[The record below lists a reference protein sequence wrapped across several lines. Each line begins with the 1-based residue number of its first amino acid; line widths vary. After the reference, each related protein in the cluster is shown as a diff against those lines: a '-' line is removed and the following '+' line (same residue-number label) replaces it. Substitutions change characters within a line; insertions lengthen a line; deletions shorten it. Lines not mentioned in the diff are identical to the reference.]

1 MREVELYTFNEVKK
15 DLESGESDTKVA
27 IKKWKSIVEALK
39 AVNDVSIQIT
49 SFCLKYQEFGCQ
61 GCPITKY
68 DYPCGHPYATFT
80 LFFQE
85 LRRLRIL
92 AENLYAT
99 LITIDREDKE
109 SKKDYV

>member
-1 MREVELYTFNEVKK
+1 MRKIELYTLDEVKR
-15 DLESGESDTKVA
+15 DIEEGESDIEVA
-27 IKKWKSIVEALK
+27 IKKWKSIVEALR
-39 AVNDVSIQIT
+39 AVTDVSIQVT
-49 SFCLKYQEFGCQ
+49 SFCLKYQEFGCR

-85 LRRLRIL
+85 LKKLKIL

>member
-1 MREVELYTFNEVKK
+1 MRKIELYTLDEVKR
-15 DLESGESDTKVA
+15 DIEEGESDTEVA
-27 IKKWKSIVEALK
+27 IKKWKSIVEALR
-39 AVNDVSIQIT
+39 AVTDVSIQVT
-49 SFCLKYQEFGCQ
+49 SFCLKYQEFGCR

-85 LRRLRIL
+85 LKKLKIL